1 MRTLHED
8 GKGAQ
13 MSIVSKAQAREGRGE
28 LAINPLFS
36 RAGERS
42 VPRNRLPER
51 SMLAATAYQIV
62 RDELLLDGTARF
74 NLATFVTT
82 WMEDEAGRL
91 YIEAADKNVIDK
103 DEYPQTAELEARCVR
118 MIADLWNAPDAAGT
132 VGTSTVGS
140 SEACMLGGLA
150 LKRRWQQHR
159 RAAGKSAERPN
170 IVFGRNVQVVWEK
183 FANYFEVEPRF
194 VPLEGGLLHLT
205 PERLGPYLDENT
217 IAVVAILGS
226 TLDGS
231 YEPVAEICAALD
243 EYEQRTGVSVPVH
256 VDAASGGFVAPF
268 LEPDLLWDFRL
279 ERVTSIN
286 ASGHKYGLVYP
297 GVGWVVW
304 RRKEDLPKELV
315 FSVNYL
321 GGEMP
326 TFALNFSRPGAQVIL
341 QYYQFLRLGREG
353 YRRVQETSREVALH
367 LSHTI
372 ARMGP
377 FELVSEGR
385 ELPVVA
391 FKLAQGVSTYTA
403 YDLSRKLR
411 EHGWLV
417 PAYSLP
423 PNQEDTVVVRIVVRN
438 GFSFDLA
445 DLFLADLERAVEW
458 FDRLTAPMPREDTGA
473 IGFHH

>member
-1 MRTLHED
+1 
-8 GKGAQ
+8 
-13 MSIVSKAQAREGRGE
+13 MSIVGRAQGDEGREE

-36 RAGERS
+36 RAGEQS
-42 VPRNRLPER
+42 VPKNRLPER
-51 SMLAATAYQIV
+51 SMLASTAYQIV
-62 RDELLLDGTARF
+62 HDELLLDGTARF

-82 WMEDEAGRL
+82 WMEDEAERL
-91 YIEAADKNVIDK
+91 YAEAADRNVVDR
-103 DEYPQTAELEARCVR
+103 DEYPRTAELEARCVR
-118 MIADLWNAPDAAGT
+118 IIADLWNAPDAAGA
-132 VGTSTVGS
+132 VGTSTIGS

-150 LKRRWQQHR
+150 LKRRWQQRR
-159 RAAGKSAERPN
+159 RAQGKPAERPN

-194 VPLEGGLLHLT
+194 VPLAGERLHLT
-205 PERLGPYLDENT
+205 PERLPPYLDENT

-231 YEPVAEICAALD
+231 YEPVADICAALD
-243 EYEQRTGVSVPVH
+243 DHERRTGVSVPVH

-268 LEPDLLWDFRL
+268 VAPELLWDFRL
-279 ERVTSIN
+279 ERVASIN

-304 RRKEDLPKELV
+304 HRKEDLPEELV

-353 YRRVQETSREVALH
+353 YRRVQETSRDVAVH

-372 ARMGP
+372 AGMGC
-377 FELVSEGR
+377 FELVSDGS

-391 FKLAQGVSTYTA
+391 FRLAEEVTKYTA

-423 PNQEDTVVVRIVVRN
+423 PDREHIVVLRIVVRN
-438 GFSFDLA
+438 GLGIDLA
-445 DLFLADLERAVEW
+445 DLFLADLKRAVDW
-458 FDRLTAPMPREDTGA
+458 LGGLSAPMPQEATCA
-473 IGFHH
+473 TGFHH